1 MPNRTYID
9 GPKHRIADVTVG
21 DKEDGL
27 DEAEEEK
34 LEWVDLADED
44 AKGDQNCRGT
54 ETAFQHSRNQ
64 IVNIERVKMN
74 MLKYSF

>member
-9 GPKHRIADVTVG
+9 GPKHRISNVTVG

-34 LEWVDLADED
+34 LEWVDLANED